1 MNRLSD
7 FQGHPVEQ
15 LFLEVQMGQV
25 LGASVVWQSAYS
37 DNVTTTEKMIWT
49 GTGDYV
55 YPATAQQL
63 DVVSDDNNDTQVIY
77 ISGLDANWN
86 EVSET
91 ITLTGTTSV
100 QTVNSYIRVNRAHNM
115 GMVDLQGEVTGL
127 NGLDA
132 IFQIDSEMQKTSI
145 ASYSVPAGKTAYLF
159 QGNAST
165 DKLDGV
171 DFKFQIRQ
179 FGQRFIVEEHFGLY
193 QSAYEASRPFMPIPA
208 KSDLKV
214 VGKSS
219 QSTVPV
225 TAQFGLLLLDDDQWK
240 NG

>member
-1 MNRLSD
+1 MNRLTD

-37 DNVTTTEKMIWT
+37 GSVTTTEKMIWT
-49 GTGDYV
+49 GTGDYI
-55 YPATAQQL
+55 YPATGQQL
-63 DVVSDDNNDTQVIY
+63 SITSTSAGDTQQINIY
-77 ISGLDANWN
+77 GLNENWI
-86 EVSET
+86 ET
-91 ITLTGTTSV
+91 QETVTLNGLTPV
-100 QTVNSYIRVNRAHNM
+100 QTVNSFVRVNRADNI
-115 GMVDLQGEVTGL
+115 GETDLVGQVTGL
-127 NGLDA
+127 NGA
-132 IFQIDSEMQKTSI
+132 NIIFHISPSTQKTSI

-171 DFKFQIRQ
+171 DFKFLIRQ
-179 FGQRFIVEEHFGLY
+179 FGQRFIVEEHFGIY
-193 QSAYEASRPFMPIPA
+193 QAIYETPRPFIPIPE

-214 VGKSS
+214 TGLAR
-219 QSTVPV
+219 QGTVPV

-240 NG
+240 NS